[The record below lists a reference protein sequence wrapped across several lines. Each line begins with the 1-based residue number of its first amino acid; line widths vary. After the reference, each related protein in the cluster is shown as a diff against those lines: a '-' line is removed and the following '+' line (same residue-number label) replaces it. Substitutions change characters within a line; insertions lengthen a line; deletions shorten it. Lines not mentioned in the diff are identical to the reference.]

1 MAKPTVL
8 KRIAHRKL
16 RNNSGAVSRAAQS
29 GDTDEITG
37 NGVVVAMLVAPQ
49 TSKRLPEPVKP
60 ATVKRGWEGIQREAR
75 LSPLLDGGVGDL
87 ARALRH
93 RRVRL

>member
-16 RNNSGAVSRAAQS
+16 RNNSFAVSRAVQS
-29 GDTDEITG
+29 GDTDEIAG

-49 TSKRLPEPVKP
+49 TSMRL
-60 ATVKRGWEGIQREAR
+60 
-75 LSPLLDGGVGDL
+75 L
-87 ARALRH
+87 
-93 RRVRL
+93 

>member
-16 RNNSGAVSRAAQS
+16 RNNSGAVSRAVQS
-29 GDTDEITG
+29 GDTYEITG

-49 TSKRLPEPVKP
+49 TSKRL
-60 ATVKRGWEGIQREAR
+60 
-75 LSPLLDGGVGDL
+75 L
-87 ARALRH
+87 
-93 RRVRL
+93 